1 MPRGAD
7 HRRRL
12 SGVAPTLPRLSALAL
27 TLAIV
32 LLAALAPSAQADITE
47 VNPPL
52 QKIAEE
58 QATKL
63 AGYLGFPLT
72 LHLAVGYGSDQ
83 GAVENVDTTT
93 LDKENGHFAVNGP
106 VCQITANRGWLDAH
120 THYEVEEVLVHEDFH
135 CYEHQIAP
143 NAWRTIHHTL
153 KEEAHRGILE
163 GKLGDEGEREE
174 ADWII
179 EGLARWVDLTLY
191 PATGKGGL
199 KNLTE
204 YYATPQKSLF
214 DRSYDAVGFWAHLQD
229 ISGGDLWHRIPNII
243 RAGVN
248 FANQQAADAALGGQE
263 ETFLSSWGSSAFDL
277 PSSERPIWL
286 MESPLGSRY
295 WPEGAPSPAPQKV
308 DGSDG
313 VTLAPYTTAQLEI
326 QPRADEPFIRI
337 HFDPN
342 SYGRFGVTQNYSGH
356 ELEEKTFCA
365 PEACKSPK
373 AECPSGDTSKIPP
386 LTPLP
391 DQPYLG
397 VAAGRFSSTVQ
408 ITYSSPQGS
417 GECEPPPP
425 TSGSPEAGT
434 TASSFG
440 DPHLNAFGGFGFEF
454 QDAGEFTLLK
464 STGRHDLEI
473 QVRQQPELSQY
484 FAVDTAVAMRVG
496 KAIVEVDRPVSSLG
510 PPTVLIDHRPTHAG
524 HLELRGGGSFERID
538 LGIAGEGGLDTSSH
552 AHKLPGVRVRWPDG
566 TYVEVPE
573 NAIGISLL
581 LKVAPDR
588 RGHLTGLIGDPGV
601 PALDEFHGR
610 EGRPYSPSLL
620 EGNTAALDRKYG
632 GSWRIKQRESLF
644 TYARHKNTRS
654 YTILN
659 FPKKLFNLG
668 TVPLAKALHTE
679 ALCRKAGAT
688 NLRLLQDC
696 EYDVLVSGNEH
707 YAEADGIV
715 QTVSEPGPPESTPPA
730 TPSPVFATPAPTAPP
745 SEVTPGPSAPS
756 PPPAIDLGAG
766 EEQPS
771 VAYDPSLGYTYAA
784 WQDPLSDDTID
795 LCVVPSGATTCNGGD
810 GPYKLTDPLAS
821 EKASPRFFGSKVL
834 VMPGGTV
841 VVVANID
848 GASEKVKSNGYES
861 AGEIAWKSPAGG
873 AEFGK
878 AGQGIANGGKL
889 LAEAHGEMPNQGAI
903 ALGTSNILTY
913 GNEHPFGSGATDFTL
928 TGPALKTTPLVDLAE
943 EFGDNGPVSQLAA
956 EEYPAKSKEYLVVTA
971 GNDAYTPQ
979 GCPSGSEEGTGYG
992 VAKGTTTK
1000 LQEQSAWKND
1010 FKAIACS
1017 AGEVV
1022 LAGGG
1027 PGHAAI
1033 GAVDSEGPGLNG
1045 GGEDGLYF
1053 RPFSTSS
1060 DTFGG
1065 PSLISPEGSYTLDG
1079 ADELSASEDSAG
1091 GLDAAWFDGR
1101 GVMLAHSSDGGSSWQ
1116 TPSITGIEGGD
1127 IVVVGT
1133 SPGEA
1138 SIAYTA
1144 NPSGDESQEYLA
1156 PSL

>member
-1 MPRGAD
+1 MLPFPTTVPRAS
-7 HRRRL
+7 RL
-12 SGVAPTLPRLSALAL
+12 SGVALVL

-32 LLAALAPSAQADITE
+32 LLVALAPSAQADITE

-72 LHLAVGYGSDQ
+72 LHLAVGYATDPSE
-83 GAVENVDTTT
+83 VENADTTT
-93 LDKENGHFAVNGP
+93 LGSENGHFAVNGP
-106 VCQITANRGWLDAH
+106 VCQITANHGWLDAH
-120 THYEVEEVLVHEDFH
+120 THYEVEEILVHEDFH

-174 ADWII
+174 ASWII

-191 PATGKGGL
+191 PATTEGGL

-204 YYATPQKSLF
+204 YYATPKKSLF

-229 ISGGDLWHRIPNII
+229 VSGGELWHRIPDII

-248 FANQQAADAALGGQE
+248 YANQQAADAALGGQE

-277 PSSERPIWL
+277 PSSEVPIWL
-286 MESPLGSRY
+286 MSSPLGSRY
-295 WPEGAPSPAPQKV
+295 WPEGAPPPAPQKV
-308 DGSDG
+308 DGSAG

-326 QPRADEPFIRI
+326 EPRADEPLIRI
-337 HFDPN
+337 HFDPDA
-342 SYGRFGVTQNYSGH
+342 YGRFGVTQNYSGH
-356 ELEEKTFCA
+356 ELEQKTFCA
-365 PEACKSPK
+365 AEECKSPK
-373 AECPSGDTSKIPP
+373 VECPSGDTSKIPP

-397 VAAGRFSSTVQ
+397 VAAGRFSSSVQ

-440 DPHLNAFGGFGFEF
+440 DPHLTGFGGFSFEF

-464 STGRHDLEI
+464 STGRHDLEV
-473 QVRQQPELSQY
+473 QARQQPELSKY

-496 KAIVEVDRPVSSLG
+496 GAIVEVDRPLRSFGPSSIL
-510 PPTVLIDHRPTHAG
+510 VNHRLTHASR
-524 HLELRGGGSFERID
+524 LKLRGGGSFERID
-538 LGIAGEGGLDTSSH
+538 LGVAGAGGLDTSSH
-552 AHKLPGVRVRWPDG
+552 AYKVPGVRVRWPDG

-573 NAIGISLL
+573 NAVGISLL

-588 RGHLTGLIGDPGV
+588 RGHLTGLIGDAGV
-601 PALDEFHGR
+601 PAIDEFHGR

-620 EGNTAALDRKYG
+620 EGNEAALDHKYG

-644 TYARHKNTRS
+644 TYAPHKNTRS
-654 YTILN
+654 YTIPG
-659 FPKKLFNLG
+659 FPKKLFDLG

-696 EYDVLVSGNEH
+696 EYDVLVSGNER
-707 YAEADGIV
+707 YAEADGVV
-715 QTVSEPGPPESTPPA
+715 QTVSEPGPSEATV
-730 TPSPVFATPAPTAPP
+730 TPSPVVGSPAPTTPP

-766 EEQPS
+766 DEQPS
-771 VAYDPSLGYTYAA
+771 VAYDPSTGDTYVA
-784 WQDPLSDDTID
+784 WEDPVSDSVID
-795 LCVVPSGATTCNGGD
+795 LCVVASGASSCNGGG
-810 GPYKLTDPLAS
+810 GPYKLVDKLAG
-821 EKASPRFFGSKVL
+821 KGAVFFAVKLL
-834 VMPGGTV
+834 VAPGGIV
-841 VVVANID
+841 VVLANIE
-848 GASEKVKSNGYES
+848 GVES
-861 AGEIAWKSPAGG
+861 AAEPPGYDSDGVVAWSSKAGG
-873 AEFGK
+873 AAFATGE
-878 AGQGIANGGKL
+878 QGIATKGKL
-889 LAEAHGEMPNQGAI
+889 LAEASGYMPNAGAV
-903 ALGTSNILTY
+903 ALNSTEFLTY
-913 GNEHPFGSGATDFTL
+913 GNSYPFSNGATDFTL
-928 TGPALKTTPLVDLAE
+928 TKPAPSTTPLVDHKE
-943 EFGDNGPVSQLAA
+943 EFGDQEDVDGSQLAA
-956 EEYPAKSKEYLVVTA
+956 EEFPAKSGEYTAVTVGVDLDTPA
-971 GNDAYTPQ
+971 GCAA
-979 GCPSGSEEGTGYG
+979 GSGEGTGYG
-992 VAKGTTTK
+992 VGKGKPGK
-1000 LQEQSAWKND
+1000 LQEQAGWSSSY
-1010 FKAIACS
+1010 FKVISCPAEA
-1017 AGEVV
+1017 AV
-1022 LAGGG
+1022 LTGGG
-1027 PGHAAI
+1027 PGHAGI
-1033 GAVDSEGPGLNG
+1033 GAVQSEGAGLNDAG
-1045 GGEDGLYF
+1045 TDGISYL
-1053 RPFSTSS
+1053 PFNPTS
-1060 DTFGG
+1060 DTFGA
-1065 PSLISPEGSYTLDG
+1065 PVSISEETPFTSGG
-1079 ADELSASEDSAG
+1079 ADDLSASEDSAG
-1091 GLDAAWFDGR
+1091 GVYACWTDDR
-1101 GVMLAHSSDGGSSWQ
+1101 GVMLARSSDGGASWQ
-1116 TPSITGIEGGD
+1116 PGAITGIEASAD
-1127 IVVVGT
+1127 QVVLGT

-1144 NPSGDESQEYLA
+1144 NPSGDETQEYLA

>member
-1 MPRGAD
+1 MRRRAG
-7 HRRRL
+7 HRRL
-12 SGVAPTLPRLSALAL
+12 SGIALTLPRLSGIALAL
-27 TLAIV
+27 AALTIAM
-32 LLAALAPSAQADITE
+32 LAASAPVAGAADITE

-58 QATKL
+58 QAQKL
-63 AGYLGFPLT
+63 AGYLGPLS
-72 LHLAVGYGSDQ
+72 LHLVAGYASDQ
-83 GAVENVDTTT
+83 GDVKNMATTT
-93 LDKENGHFAVNGP
+93 LGKENGHFTLNGP
-106 VCQITANRGWLDAH
+106 VCQIAANHSWFDAH
-120 THYEVEEVLVHEDFH
+120 THYEMEEVLVHEDFH

-143 NAWRTIHHTL
+143 DAWSVVHHTI
-153 KEEAHRGILE
+153 KEEVIRGIHKGE
-163 GKLGDEGEREE
+163 LGDEGQREE
-174 ADWII
+174 ADWTI

-191 PATGKGGL
+191 PATGVGGL
-199 KNLTE
+199 TNLTE
-204 YYATPQKSLF
+204 YYETPKKSLF

-229 ISGGDLWHRIPNII
+229 ISGDLWQRIPEILK
-243 RAGVN
+243 AGVDYN
-248 FANQQAADAALGGQE
+248 NQKAADVALGGKE

-277 PSSERPIWL
+277 PSSEVPNWL
-286 MESPLGSRY
+286 MGSPLGDRY
-295 WPEGAPSPAPQKV
+295 WPEGAPPPTPQKV

-313 VTLAPYTTAQLEI
+313 VVLAPYTTTQLEI
-326 QPRADEPFIRI
+326 EPRADEPLIRI

-342 SYGRFGVTQNYSGH
+342 AYGRFGVTQNYSGH
-356 ELEEKTFCA
+356 ELEQKTFCA
-365 PEACKSPK
+365 PEECKSPK
-373 AECPSGDTSKIPP
+373 AACPSGDKSKLPT

-425 TSGSPEAGT
+425 TSESGT

-440 DPHLNAFGGFGFEF
+440 DPHLTAFGGFSFEF

-464 STGRHDLEI
+464 STGRHDLEV
-473 QVRQQPELSQY
+473 QVRQQPELGPY

-496 KAIVEVDRPVSSLG
+496 GAIVEVDRPLRSFG
-510 PPTVLIDHRPTHAG
+510 PPTVLVNHRPTHAG
-524 HLELRGGGSFERID
+524 HLKLRGGGSFERID
-538 LGIAGEGGLDTSSH
+538 LGVASAGGLDNSSH
-552 AHKLPGVRVRWPDG
+552 GRKLPGVRVRWPDG

-573 NAIGISLL
+573 NAVGISLL
-581 LKVAPDR
+581 VKVAPAR
-588 RGHLTGLIGDPGV
+588 RGHLTGLIGDAGV

-620 EGNTAALDRKYG
+620 DGNEAALDRKYG

-668 TVPLAKALHTE
+668 AVPLAKALHAE

-696 EYDVLVSGNEH
+696 EYDVLVSGNAG
-707 YAEADGIV
+707 YAEADAIV
-715 QTVSEPGPPESTPPA
+715 QTVSEPGPSEATPTA
-730 TPSPVFATPAPTAPP
+730 TPSPVAAAPAPTAPP
-745 SEVTPGPSAPS
+745 SEVTPGPSTPP

-766 EEQPS
+766 DETPS
-771 VAYDPSLGYTYAA
+771 IAYDPTSGYTYAA
-784 WQDPLSDDTID
+784 WQDPVSDGTID
-795 LCVVPSGATTCNGGD
+795 LCVVPSGATTCNGGS

-821 EKASPRFFGSKVL
+821 EKASPTFFGSKVL

-848 GASEKVKSNGYES
+848 GASEKVRSAGYTSS

-889 LAEAHGEMPNQGAI
+889 LAEASGEMPNQGAL
-903 ALGTSNILTY
+903 ALNATTILTY
-913 GNEHPFGSGATDFTL
+913 GNERPFGSGATDFTL
-928 TGPALKTTPLVDLAE
+928 TTPALKGTPLVDLTE
-943 EFGDNGPVSQLAA
+943 EFGYNGSVSQLAA
-956 EEYPAKSKEYLVVTA
+956 EEYPAKSNEYLVVTA
-971 GNDAYTPQ
+971 GNDPYSPKE
-979 GCPSGSEEGTGYG
+979 CPGSEEGTGYG
-992 VAKGTTTK
+992 VTKGTASK

-1010 FKAIACS
+1010 FKVIACP
-1017 AGEVV
+1017 AEEAV
-1022 LAGGG
+1022 LTGGG

-1033 GAVDSEGPGLNG
+1033 GVVDSEGSGLNG
-1045 GGEDGLYF
+1045 GDEDGIYF
-1053 RPFSTSS
+1053 RPFSTSG

-1065 PSLISPEGSYTLDG
+1065 AVPISQEGPYTLDG
-1079 ADELSASEDSAG
+1079 ADELSTSEDSAG
-1091 GLDAAWFDGR
+1091 GLYTSWVDGR
-1101 GVMLAHSSDGGSSWQ
+1101 GVLLAHSSDGGATWQ

-1133 SPGEA
+1133 SPGLA

-1144 NPSGDESQEYLA
+1144 SPGGGETQEYLA